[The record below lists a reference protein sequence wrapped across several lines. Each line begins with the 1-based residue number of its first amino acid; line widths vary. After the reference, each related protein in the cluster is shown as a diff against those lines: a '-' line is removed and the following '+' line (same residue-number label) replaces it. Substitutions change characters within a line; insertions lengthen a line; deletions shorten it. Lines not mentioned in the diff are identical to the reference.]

1 MNEEEMSKEENF
13 EHEVIDRLKNLEPT
27 DFDYNTLDASY
38 VDALL
43 KARNIILKSHEEQ
56 RITINNLA
64 EAVKFL
70 ATNPD
75 LDKEEIIE
83 LFSNPEY
90 QEYFNKLN
98 KEE

>member
-1 MNEEEMSKEENF
+1 MSEEEMSKEENF

-56 RITINNLA
+56 KIIINNLA